1 MSASQKRRILDEVKV
16 PALTVCHGNK
26 FKKEAVEK
34 MSLPGVSLLDWL
46 DDDTPAFSLLH
57 WDEYNLDEFFAAA
70 NYKWEDM
77 VTKCTIGNVN
87 CSDLGT
93 IRAAHTPLLGACATL
108 RTNTTVG
115 RNMLSGQL
123 NLVLSETGSF
133 ADNEYDGWGLFVHEH
148 SVQLDDFALFAGVV
162 TYIKLH
168 ANSSITVKLTTNAF
182 SRLPEGN
189 TCSEQPIH
197 VAQSCLERCVFSKA
211 GIDRPSCHVP
221 WISASA
227 KQPPCTTYQQFKSA
241 SGLDELSSFNESL
254 MAVITASCGCR
265 LPCRWEEY
273 VSSTPHSV
281 NIDKAR
287 APGGAPRRRPAGRVV
302 TELALWLHTTVM
314 KAEEGVAY
322 PLNQFLSDVGGS
334 LGLMIGGSL
343 LTIVELVDCL
353 VCACCGAC
361 SRR

>member
-1 MSASQKRRILDEVKV
+1 MLDKVRV
-16 PALTVCHGNK
+16 PALTICHNNK

-46 DDDTPAFSLLH
+46 NNDAPAFSLLD
-57 WDEYNLDEFFAAA
+57 WDDYNLDEFFAAA

-93 IRAAHTPLLGACATL
+93 IRPVHTPLLGACATL

-115 RNMLSGQL
+115 RSMLSGQL
-123 NLVLSETGSF
+123 NLVLSEAGSF
-133 ADNEYDGWGLFVHEH
+133 ADLEHDGWSLFVHEH
-148 SVQLDDFALFAGVV
+148 SVQLDDFALFTGVV
-162 TYIKLH
+162 THIKLYV
-168 ANSSITVKLTTNAF
+168 NSSISVKLTTNAF
-182 SRLPEGN
+182 SQLPDGN
-189 TCSEQPIH
+189 ACSEQPSNA
-197 VAQSCLERCVFSKA
+197 AQSCLERCLFGKA

-227 KQPPCTTYQQFKSA
+227 NQPPCTTYQQFKNA

-254 MAVITASCGCR
+254 MAVVSASCGCR
-265 LPCRWEEY
+265 FPCRWDEY
-273 VSSTPHSV
+273 VSSTPYRV
-281 NIDKAR
+281 NIDETR
-287 APGGAPRRRPAGRVV
+287 APGDAPRRRPASGVI
-302 TELALWLHTTVM
+302 TELTLWLSTTLL
-314 KAEEGVAY
+314 KTEQAVAY
-322 PLNQFLSDVGGS
+322 PLDQFLSDVGGS

-353 VCACCGAC
+353 VCACCGA
-361 SRR
+361 RKRG